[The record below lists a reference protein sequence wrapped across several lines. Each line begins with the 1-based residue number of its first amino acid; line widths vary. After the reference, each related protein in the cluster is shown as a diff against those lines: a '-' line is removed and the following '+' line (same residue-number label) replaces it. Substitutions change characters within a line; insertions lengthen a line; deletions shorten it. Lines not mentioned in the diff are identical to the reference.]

1 MIQICYR
8 IFDYKAGLDNL
19 LKSCNRFCRKVIT
32 LHKDQFR
39 ISQHNGKG
47 IVDFVVKH
55 DYRLLYGIGALGS
68 NAVGPTKESFQS
80 RNNRLYKYLLDALS
94 TIHTLRVTF
103 ATLAHT
109 VEKGSNPN
117 GLGFCA
123 VHCLQTRTV
132 NFILAQMKVSNNLRG
147 MAYQV
152 YILRCCDG
160 TFYTGQTTDLDKRIA
175 AHNRGTGARYTRG
188 RGPVE
193 LVYHTG
199 VPTLREAFLLEHKI
213 KRMKRADKEK
223 LIGSLRTSTSA
234 ST

>member
-1 MIQICYR
+1 MTAI
-8 IFDYKAGLDNL
+8 A
-19 LKSCNRFCRKVIT
+19 RKTGTSQDAMEKFEID
-32 LHKDQFR
+32 KFR
-39 ISQHNGKG
+39 
-47 IVDFVVKH
+47 V
-55 DYRLLYGIGALGS
+55 RLCF
-68 NAVGPTKESFQS
+68 TTRQS
-80 RNNRLYKYLLDALS
+80 RNPKICQHKCYP
-94 TIHTLRVTF
+94 
-103 ATLAHT
+103 
-109 VEKGSNPN
+109 VESPN
-117 GLGFCA
+117 DSELFRRFSSC
-123 VHCLQTRTV
+123 RTDSV
-132 NFILAQMKVSNNLRG
+132 ELING

-152 YILRCCDG
+152 YILRCWDG

-223 LIGSLRTSTSA
+223 LIGGFCAPTPA